1 MIKSTSAT
9 VALSVFVVI
18 VFVLVCRFFDHAPF
32 GMPAE
37 LEDFSP
43 PAMISSRL

>member
-9 VALSVFVVI
+9 VALSALIVFL
-18 VFVLVCRFFDHAPF
+18 FVLVCRFFDQAPF
-32 GMPAE
+32 DMPSE
-37 LEDFSP
+37 LEDFAP

>member
-9 VALSVFVVI
+9 VALSALIVVL
-18 VFVLVCRFFDHAPF
+18 FVLVCRFFGHAPF
-32 GMPAE
+32 GMPTE
-37 LEDFSP
+37 LENSAP